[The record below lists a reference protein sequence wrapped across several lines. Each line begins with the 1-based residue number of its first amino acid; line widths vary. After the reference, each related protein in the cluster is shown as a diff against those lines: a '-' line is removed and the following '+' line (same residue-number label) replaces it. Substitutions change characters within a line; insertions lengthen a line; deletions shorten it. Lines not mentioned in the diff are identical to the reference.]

1 MANVLDFIRW
11 ALTHADPN
19 TIPKSATFV
28 NGTATNIGK
37 EPWHYLY
44 GTIRSKTTKALIEE
58 RWSNFYSSHGW
69 TRAAYD
75 KATANFKSSDYAT
88 DCQGLLDAYF
98 TYELGIK
105 TDINANYNYVN
116 WCTDKGPIDKIT
128 RPYVIG
134 EALFMVNKSGNMTH
148 IGWVCGFDVDGEPL
162 VVEARGLSYGVVI
175 TRLDNRSWTHRGLMT
190 KKFEY
195 KEEHDM
201 PIKIEKTSPMLQG
214 EYISALQIAMNALG
228 YADANGNELEVDGKC
243 GTKTVQAVT
252 AFANAHADCCT
263 VQPVEEPTETISPIA
278 TFTSTDGTY
287 NLVIMPTNSEV

>member
-1 MANVLDFIRW
+1 MTNVLDFIRW
-11 ALTHADPN
+11 ALIRVNPN
-19 TIPKSATFV
+19 TVPSGAV
-28 NGTATNIGK
+28 LANGTATNIGK

-98 TYELGIK
+98 TYELGIR
-105 TDINANYNYVN
+105 TDINADYNYRN
-116 WCTDKGPIDKIT
+116 WCTDKGLIDDVD
-128 RPYVIG
+128 RPYTVG
-134 EALFMVNKSGNMTH
+134 EALFIANKKGKMTH
-148 IGWVCGFDVDGEPL
+148 VGWICGFDSDGEPL
-162 VVEARGLSYGVVI
+162 AVEARGLSYGVVI
-175 TRLDNRSWTHRGLMT
+175 TRLDNRAWTHRGLMT

-195 KEEHDM
+195 EEEHDM
-201 PIKIEKTSPMLQG
+201 PIRIEKTNPMLQG

-228 YADANGNELEVDGKC
+228 YTDANGNELEVDGKC

-252 AFANAHADCCT
+252 AFVNAHADYCV
-263 VQPVEEPTETISPIA
+263 VQPVEEPTETFSPIA

-287 NLVIMPTNSEV
+287 NLIIVPCSSEV